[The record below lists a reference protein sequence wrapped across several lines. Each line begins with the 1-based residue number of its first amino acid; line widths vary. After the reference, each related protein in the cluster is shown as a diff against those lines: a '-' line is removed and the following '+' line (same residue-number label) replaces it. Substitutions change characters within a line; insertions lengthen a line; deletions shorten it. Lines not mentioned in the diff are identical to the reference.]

1 MTSTDNEF
9 DDINGARTV
18 EDIEDDDGPGVALDR
33 EADAILLADRAGP
46 RPLRRAVREDAALA
60 RDWGR
65 ARAARLRGAVQDEPL
80 KATLYALGAGVL
92 IGLLAAR

>member
-9 DDINGARTV
+9 DDLDGAPTV
-18 EDIEDDDGPGVALDR
+18 EDIEDDDGLGGALDR
-33 EADAILLADRAGP
+33 EADAILLAERAHH
-46 RPLRRAVREDAALA
+46 RPLRQAVREDAVAA

-65 ARAARLRGAVQDEPL
+65 NRVGSLRGAIEAEPL

>member
-1 MTSTDNEF
+1 MTDTDNEF
-9 DDINGARTV
+9 DDIDGVTTV

-46 RPLRRAVREDAALA
+46 RPLRRAVREDASLV
-60 RDWGR
+60 REWGR
-65 ARAARLRGAVQDEPL
+65 TRAERLRGAVQDEPL
-80 KATLYALGAGVL
+80 KASLYALGAGVL